1 MNETHTI
8 SEDDPVFDELV
19 AYLDHE
25 LDDAERLRIERRLAE
40 DPQYREQLV
49 QLQRSWDMLDELP
62 RATASESFT
71 QTTVE
76 MVAVSTAE
84 EVERR
89 QASLGWQ
96 RTALVVGGTL
106 AALLLAVV
114 TYNLV
119 AANLAAPNRELA
131 ANLPVIENLDEYRY
145 LTGNDVRFLRM
156 LDEANVLNRVEQ
168 GNDAP
173 LTPVS
178 ISAKL
183 LEEPQAVSE
192 AAKQELSRKKTRFE
206 ELSPAEQQRLK
217 ELHGDLEAQ
226 PNQEHLRVVLAQYND
241 WMSALPS
248 TQRADLLAMSLDKRL
263 EETRQIVQRQ
273 EESRFRAY
281 VQANLTEQDHQQIDR
296 WLLQVAKRHEPLL
309 LGMMSERFR
318 PVLERFERDDSKRL
332 RYLLMPAMQPG
343 RLSEFLAAITDEER
357 EMLVGSLSD
366 KAQESMRKIKGKQK
380 QDELLLEWVR
390 ASIWSK
396 IRPSNEDMM
405 QYLQE
410 HASPADREYLENMPR
425 EKMQEKLTEMYFR
438 YRRGPFGGRPPFG
451 RGPDDRHGPDDRR
464 PDDRRGADDR
474 RGSEGR
480 RGGFDRTFNG
490 SSEKSAS
497 ENENG

>member
-25 LDDAERLRIERRLAE
+25 LDDAERLRLERRLAE

-168 GNDAP
+168 NNDAP

-206 ELSPAEQQRLK
+206 ELSPAEQQRL
-217 ELHGDLEAQ
+217 
-226 PNQEHLRVVLAQYND
+226 
-241 WMSALPS
+241 
-248 TQRADLLAMSLDKRL
+248 
-263 EETRQIVQRQ
+263 
-273 EESRFRAY
+273 
-281 VQANLTEQDHQQIDR
+281 
-296 WLLQVAKRHEPLL
+296 
-309 LGMMSERFR
+309 
-318 PVLERFERDDSKRL
+318 
-332 RYLLMPAMQPG
+332 
-343 RLSEFLAAITDEER
+343 
-357 EMLVGSLSD
+357 
-366 KAQESMRKIKGKQK
+366 
-380 QDELLLEWVR
+380 
-390 ASIWSK
+390 
-396 IRPSNEDMM
+396 
-405 QYLQE
+405 
-410 HASPADREYLENMPR
+410 
-425 EKMQEKLTEMYFR
+425 
-438 YRRGPFGGRPPFG
+438 
-451 RGPDDRHGPDDRR
+451 
-464 PDDRRGADDR
+464 
-474 RGSEGR
+474 
-480 RGGFDRTFNG
+480 
-490 SSEKSAS
+490 
-497 ENENG
+497 